1 MTEPNGPTVYLDP
14 LVNEIYQQ
22 ARREVLRPLPGCVCN
37 WRGDTLV
44 LRPECPA
51 HQQEGTRP

>member
-22 ARREVLRPLPGCVCN
+22 ARREALRPLPGCVCN

-51 HQQEGTRP
+51 HQQEGTP